1 MILAFVAA
9 AIGRRAGPIFIGVA
23 IACVVVVA
31 VGWAQSVVGEPLPAD
46 PPGVRPVAGEPWL
59 VYALELIATLCLVVS
74 GMLDGARAR
83 TVAGWLGLAAVIASI
98 TWAVK
103 GSLLSRSIF
112 LAAAGAAAI
121 AIAMLLGRLLPKES
135 RP

>member
-1 MILAFVAA
+1 
-9 AIGRRAGPIFIGVA
+9 
-23 IACVVVVA
+23 
-31 VGWAQSVVGEPLPAD
+31 
-46 PPGVRPVAGEPWL
+46 
-59 VYALELIATLCLVVS
+59 
-74 GMLDGARAR
+74 
-83 TVAGWLGLAAVIASI
+83 VIASI
-98 TWAVK
+98 TWAVS